1 MGGDEASGVGACTEE
16 NGAALEAFV
25 ADTLADLNRKPV
37 AWGDLAAPVGSD
49 VVLEVWDRA
58 AKGQHEVVDANIQS
72 SYLDVSSAERPA
84 NQFWTPVLEGS
95 RVLGGEAAI
104 WPRATLARTS

>member
-1 MGGDEASGVGACTEE
+1 MNDTKVRH
-16 NGAALEAFV
+16 NFHDVV
-25 ADTLADLNRKPV
+25 ADSNVLCGK
-37 AWGDLAAPVGSD
+37 VGSN
-49 VVLEVWDRA
+49 VVLEAWDRA